1 MGGVLLGA
9 VLVFAIVQPIK
20 VLPRIRLAPGYSL
33 QDQHGDPLTSETSRG
48 SITLYSFAPLECT
61 DECDAL
67 FETLR
72 EVRERAAR
80 EVDLGEV
87 DLQLVTIALADD
99 PGVAGLAAA
108 AEASGADGDTWRWAG
123 GDWDRIRTVVGAGF
137 RRYVALEDDGT
148 VDFDPGFVLVDGNGM
163 VRSELRYQTLSSDAD
178 RLVRQLGVLG
188 DELRYAHG
196 VAAAGYEAAHL
207 FLCYA

>member
-1 MGGVLLGA
+1 MGGLLLGA
-9 VLVFAIVQPIK
+9 ALVFAIVQPIK

-33 QDQHGDPLTSETSRG
+33 HDQHGAPLTSETSRG
-48 SITLYSFAPLECT
+48 SITLYSFAPLGCT

-72 EVRERAAR
+72 EVRTRAAR

-99 PGVAGLAAA
+99 PGAVELAAA
-108 AEASGADGDTWRWAG
+108 AEASGADGATWRWAG
-123 GDWDRIRTVVGAGF
+123 GDEDRIRTVVGAGF
-137 RRYVALEDDGT
+137 RRYVAFEDDGT

-178 RLVRQLGVLG
+178 RLVRLLDVLG
-188 DELRYAHG
+188 GELRYAHG